1 MNQLRRNNR
10 KHMRLKGYDYSQAG
24 LYFITICTKNREHIF
39 GIINNGVIILNE
51 YGDIVRNYW
60 NDIPNHYINVEL
72 DEYIIMPDHFH
83 GIIQMNPSVA
93 QFIAS
98 NSVASNIAMK
108 QEDAMN
114 RTPTAVTI
122 GAVVRSFKACCTH
135 AINKMNNN
143 IGVSIW
149 QRNYYERIIRNEK
162 SYYQISEYIK
172 SNPKNWQDDKH
183 IK

>member
-60 NDIPNHYINVEL
+60 NDIPNHYNNVEL
-72 DEYIIMPDHFH
+72 DQYIIMTNHFH
-83 GIIQMNPSVA
+83 GIIRINPPVGA

-98 NSVASNIAMK
+98 NITQFIASNTTSNITSNNQITIDNRSTSNNPNIPDNKIIPENQNIIKPKPISIVGAQFIA
-108 QEDAMN
+108 
-114 RTPTAVTI
+114 PTNNKTTGNQI
-122 GAVVRSFKACCTH
+122 
-135 AINKMNNN
+135 INKHP
-143 IGVSIW
+143 
-149 QRNYYERIIRNEK
+149 Y
-162 SYYQISEYIK
+162 
-172 SNPKNWQDDKH
+172 
-183 IK
+183 